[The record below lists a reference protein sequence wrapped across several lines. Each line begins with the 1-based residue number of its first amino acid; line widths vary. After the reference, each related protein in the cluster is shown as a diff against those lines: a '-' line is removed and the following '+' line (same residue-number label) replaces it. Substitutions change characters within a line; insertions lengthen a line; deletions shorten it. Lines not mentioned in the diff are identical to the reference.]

1 MTHKKSSF
9 WRFLFS
15 LIPGAGEMYMGFLK
29 MGTSLM
35 ALFIL
40 LIFVPASLGFC
51 PIVIFD
57 NIVLF

>member
-40 LIFVPASLGFC
+40 RSEERRVGKECRL
-51 PIVIFD
+51 
-57 NIVLF
+57 